1 VRLRASF
8 GGLFALEQAAIDEDA
23 VPSTETPLRQEPVAL
38 WRRISKG
45 TGIAALVYSAILSR
59 FRSIPIC
66 TLWRR
71 REMTRF
77 ALSIAATVVA
87 LAAGLSARAD
97 EVTDQLEAARKA
109 YDAGELRSA
118 VQTLQFAVAK
128 IQEKIN
134 ASLRDLLPRP
144 LPGWTADTAEAQSG
158 GIASVITGTMLS
170 RRYHRDDGA
179 EVEVSVMA
187 DSPLLPMM
195 TMMLSSPM
203 LLQSDPNAQIYTY
216 GGERG
221 MIQHEAGSDRWE
233 IRLLLGSKILVQV
246 TASGV
251 TDREPAE
258 AYLKAINL
266 KALQKA
272 FAG

>member
-1 VRLRASF
+1 
-8 GGLFALEQAAIDEDA
+8 
-23 VPSTETPLRQEPVAL
+23 
-38 WRRISKG
+38 
-45 TGIAALVYSAILSR
+45 LVYSGILSR
-59 FRSIPIC
+59 FRGIPIG
-66 TLWRR
+66 TLWRI
-71 REMTRF
+71 REMTRIG
-77 ALSIAATVVA
+77 LSIAATVVA

-97 EVTDQLEAARKA
+97 EVTEQLEAARKA

-118 VQTLQFAVAK
+118 VQTLQFAIAK

-134 ASLRDLLPRP
+134 TSLRDLLPQP
-144 LPGWTADTAEAQSG
+144 LPGWTTDATEAQSG
-158 GIASVITGTMLS
+158 GIASVITGTTLS

-179 EVEVSVMA
+179 EVEISVMA
-187 DSPLLPMM
+187 DSPLLPIM
-195 TMMLSSPM
+195 TMVLSSPM

-221 MIQHEAGSDRWE
+221 MIQHETGSDRWE

-251 TDREPAE
+251 KDRGPVE
-258 AYLKAINL
+258 AYLKAMDL